1 MLEKDQEYPKN
12 GIMNDRNSKLN
23 GSARETTDYL
33 FSKNQLRQAVREIL
47 AEMLGVDVERN
58 HRKVYPTSKA
68 FKLLGYDRAEQ
79 LRDAV
84 ASGLLRLGQEVEDR
98 RQPTAKLP
106 RYYFDIERCQKRL
119 AELPQKRWTV

>member
-1 MLEKDQEYPKN
+1 MLEKDQEYPNKDM
-12 GIMNDRNSKLN
+12 MNNSN
-23 GSARETTDYL
+23 STTDYL
-33 FSKNQLRQAVREIL
+33 LSKNQLRQAVREIL
-47 AEMLGVDVERN
+47 AEMLGVDVEGN
-58 HRKVYPTSKA
+58 QRKVYPTSKA

-84 ASGLLRLGQEVEDR
+84 ASGLLRLGKEVEDR

-119 AELPQKRWTV
+119 

>member
-1 MLEKDQEYPKN
+1 MLERTKKLTEN
-12 GIMNDRNSKLN
+12 GTMNGRKPNFN
-23 GSARETTDYL
+23 GAAGEATDYL
-33 FSKNQLRQAVREIL
+33 VSKNQLKQTVREIL
-47 AEMLGVDVERN
+47 AEMLGVDTELN
-58 HRKVYPTSKA
+58 QRKVYPTSKA

-98 RQPTAKLP
+98 RQPDGKLP

-119 AELPQKRWTV
+119 AELPQKRWAV